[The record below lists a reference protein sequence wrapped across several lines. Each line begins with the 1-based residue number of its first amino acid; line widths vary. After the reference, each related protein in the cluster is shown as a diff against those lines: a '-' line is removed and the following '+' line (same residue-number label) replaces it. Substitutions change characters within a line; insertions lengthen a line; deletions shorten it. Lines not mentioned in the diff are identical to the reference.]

1 MSLSRLEAIYGW
13 INNLSPNVKT
23 IIIIVLSILIV
34 ETSFKSHTKLILQ
47 DYTEQVQQEKY
58 LAEEYTKIISPSI
71 NEYIEKIL
79 VQDKDA
85 SNVILLNYHNTLVS
99 THGLSYRYLTA
110 LTEKKRGLDTKSCLR
125 IWKELEYIN
134 YGDEIEKINESKSLR
149 MDSVQQYSSSLP
161 NLVELLQH
169 SNAVSAAFYTLSG
182 VDGPIGMLVVIYPIK
197 KEYNLEYYQSTI
209 APSLQPL
216 TTWLDY
222 NSVKDKFKRLYEGGQ
237 AEPERLLQR

>member
-13 INNLSPNVKT
+13 INNLGPNVKT
-23 IIIIVLSILIV
+23 IIIIVLSVIV
-34 ETSFKSHTKLILQ
+34 METSYRGHTKLILQ

-58 LAEEYTKIISPSI
+58 LAEEYTKIIAPSI
-71 NEYIEKIL
+71 NEYIERIL

-125 IWKELEYIN
+125 IWKELEYIY
-134 YGDEIEKINESKSLR
+134 YGDEIAKINDNKSLR
-149 MDSVQQYSSSLP
+149 MDSIQGYASKLP
-161 NLVELLQH
+161 NLVELLRRCD
-169 SNAVSAAFYTLSG
+169 AVSAAFYPLSG
-182 VDGPIGMLVVIYPIK
+182 VDGPVGMLVVIYPIK
-197 KEYNLEYYQSTI
+197 KQYYLGYYQTTI
-209 APSLQPL
+209 SPSVQPL

-222 NSVKDKFKRLYEGGQ
+222 NSVKDKFKRLYESGQ
-237 AEPERLLQR
+237 AKPERLLQ

>member
-13 INNLSPNVKT
+13 INNLGPNVKT
-23 IIIIVLSILIV
+23 IIIIVLSIVVI
-34 ETSFKSHTKLILQ
+34 ETSFRGHTKLILQ

-58 LAEEYTKIISPSI
+58 LAEEYIKIIAPSI

-79 VQDKDA
+79 TQDRDA

-99 THGLSYRYLTA
+99 THGLSYRYLTS
-110 LTEKKRGLDTKSCLR
+110 LTEKKRGLETKSCLR

-134 YGDEIEKINESKSLR
+134 YGEEIEKINDNKSLR
-149 MDSVQQYSSSLP
+149 MDSIPKYADNLP
-161 NLVELLQH
+161 NLVELLQC
-169 SNAVSAAFYTLSG
+169 SNAVSAAFYPLQG
-182 VDGPIGMLVVIYPIK
+182 VEGPVGMLVVIYPIK
-197 KEYNLEYYQSTI
+197 KQYHLGYYQSVI

-222 NSVKDKFKRLYEGGQ
+222 NSVKGKFKKLYESGQ
-237 AEPERLLQR
+237 AKPERLLQ

>member
-13 INNLSPNVKT
+13 INNLGPNVKT
-23 IIIIVLSILIV
+23 IIIIVLSVIVV
-34 ETSFKSHTKLILQ
+34 ETSFRGHTKLILQ

-71 NEYIEKIL
+71 NEYIERIL

-85 SNVILLNYHNTLVS
+85 SNVILLNYHNSLVS

-125 IWKELEYIN
+125 IWKELEYTN
-134 YGDEIEKINESKSLR
+134 YGDEIEKINENKSLR
-149 MDSVQQYSSSLP
+149 VDSIQQYSTSLP
-161 NLVELLQH
+161 NLVELLQR
-169 SNAVSAAFYTLSG
+169 SNAKSAAFYRLSG
-182 VDGPIGMLVVIYPIK
+182 VDGPVGMLVVIYPMK
-197 KEYNLEYYQSTI
+197 KEYYLGYYQSII
-209 APSLQPL
+209 APSLQLL

>member
-13 INNLSPNVKT
+13 INNLGPNVKT
-23 IIIIVLSILIV
+23 IIIIVLSVIVV
-34 ETSFKSHTKLILQ
+34 ETSFRGHTKLILQ

-71 NEYIEKIL
+71 NEYIERIL

-85 SNVILLNYHNTLVS
+85 SNVILLNYHNSLVS

-125 IWKELEYIN
+125 IWKELEYTN
-134 YGDEIEKINESKSLR
+134 YGDEIEKINENKSLR
-149 MDSVQQYSSSLP
+149 MDSIQQYSTSLP
-161 NLVELLQH
+161 NLVELLQR
-169 SNAVSAAFYTLSG
+169 SNAKSAAFYGLSG
-182 VDGPIGMLVVIYPIK
+182 VDGPVGMLVVIYPMK
-197 KEYNLEYYQSTI
+197 KEYYLGYYQSII

-222 NSVKDKFKRLYEGGQ
+222 NSVKDKFKRLHESGQ

>member
-1 MSLSRLEAIYGW
+1 MSLSRLEAIYAW
-13 INNLSPNVKT
+13 INNLGPNVKT
-23 IIIIVLSILIV
+23 IIIIILSVIVV
-34 ETSFKSHTKLILQ
+34 ETSFRSHTKLILQ
-47 DYTEQVQQEKY
+47 DYTEQVQWEKY

-71 NEYIEKIL
+71 NEYIERIL

-125 IWKELEYIN
+125 IWRELEYIN
-134 YGDEIEKINESKSLR
+134 YGDEIEKINENRSLR
-149 MDSVQQYSSSLP
+149 MDSIQQYSTSLP
-161 NLVELLQH
+161 NLVELLQR
-169 SNAVSAAFYTLSG
+169 SNAKSAAFYRLSG
-182 VDGPIGMLVVIYPIK
+182 VDGPVGMLVVIYPMK
-197 KEYNLEYYQSTI
+197 KEYYLGYYQSI
-209 APSLQPL
+209 MAPSLQPL

-222 NSVKDKFKRLYEGGQ
+222 NSVKDKFKRLYESGQ

>member
-1 MSLSRLEAIYGW
+1 MSLSRLEAIYAW
-13 INNLSPNVKT
+13 INNLGPNVKT
-23 IIIIVLSILIV
+23 IIIIILSVIVV
-34 ETSFKSHTKLILQ
+34 ETSFRGHTKLVLQ

-71 NEYIEKIL
+71 NECIERIL

-85 SNVILLNYHNTLVS
+85 SNVILLNYHNSLVS

-125 IWKELEYIN
+125 IWKELEYTN
-134 YGDEIEKINESKSLR
+134 YGDEIEKINENKSLR
-149 MDSVQQYSSSLP
+149 MDSIQQYSTSLP
-161 NLVELLQH
+161 NLVELLQR
-169 SNAVSAAFYTLSG
+169 SNAKSAAFYRLSG
-182 VDGPIGMLVVIYPIK
+182 VDGPVGMLVVIYPMK
-197 KEYNLEYYQSTI
+197 KEYYLGYYQSII

-222 NSVKDKFKRLYEGGQ
+222 NSVKDKFKRLHESGQ

>member
-13 INNLSPNVKT
+13 INNLGPNVKT
-23 IIIIVLSILIV
+23 TIIIVLSVIVV
-34 ETSFKSHTKLILQ
+34 ETSFRGHTKLILQ

-58 LAEEYTKIISPSI
+58 LAEEYTKIVSPSI
-71 NEYIEKIL
+71 NEYIERIL

-85 SNVILLNYHNTLVS
+85 SNVILLNYHNSLVS

-125 IWKELEYIN
+125 IWKELEYTN
-134 YGDEIEKINESKSLR
+134 YGDEIEKINENKSLR
-149 MDSVQQYSSSLP
+149 MDSIQQYSTSLP
-161 NLVELLQH
+161 NLVELLQR
-169 SNAVSAAFYTLSG
+169 SNAKSAAFYRLSG
-182 VDGPIGMLVVIYPIK
+182 VDGPVGMLVVIYPMK
-197 KEYNLEYYQSTI
+197 KEYYLGYYQSII

-222 NSVKDKFKRLYEGGQ
+222 NSVKDKFKGLYESGQ

>member
-13 INNLSPNVKT
+13 INNLGPNVKT
-23 IIIIVLSILIV
+23 IIIIVLSVIVV
-34 ETSFKSHTKLILQ
+34 ETSFRSYTKLILQ
-47 DYTEQVQQEKY
+47 DYTEQVQREKY

-71 NEYIEKIL
+71 NEYIERIL

-125 IWKELEYIN
+125 IWRELEYIN
-134 YGDEIEKINESKSLR
+134 YGDEIEKINENGSLR
-149 MDSVQQYSSSLP
+149 MDSIQQYSTSLP
-161 NLVELLQH
+161 NLVELLQR
-169 SNAVSAAFYTLSG
+169 SNAKSAAFYRLSG
-182 VDGPIGMLVVIYPIK
+182 VDGPVGMLVVIYPMK
-197 KEYNLEYYQSTI
+197 KEYYLGYYQSII

-222 NSVKDKFKRLYEGGQ
+222 NSVKDKFKSLYESGQ

>member
-13 INNLSPNVKT
+13 INNLGPNVKT
-23 IIIIVLSILIV
+23 IIIIVLSIVVI
-34 ETSFKSHTKLILQ
+34 ETSFRGHTKLILQ

-58 LAEEYTKIISPSI
+58 LAEEYIKIIAPSI

-79 VQDKDA
+79 TQDRDA

-99 THGLSYRYLTA
+99 THGLSYRYLTS
-110 LTEKKRGLDTKSCLR
+110 LTEKKRGLETKSCLR

-134 YGDEIEKINESKSLR
+134 YGEEIEKINDNKSLR
-149 MDSVQQYSSSLP
+149 MDSIPKYADNLP
-161 NLVELLQH
+161 NLVELLQR
-169 SNAVSAAFYTLSG
+169 SNAVSAAFYPLRG
-182 VDGPIGMLVVIYPIK
+182 VEGPVGMLVVIYPIK
-197 KEYNLEYYQSTI
+197 KQYHLGYYQSVI

-222 NSVKDKFKRLYEGGQ
+222 NSVKGKFKKLYESGQ
-237 AEPERLLQR
+237 AKPERLLQ